1 MLIDF
6 HSHAWLDKLAAGAVR
21 SLAEKAHIPAF
32 TDGTLADTRRV
43 LHGQGVDT
51 FVLLNIAVAPRTERH
66 VNDFAISLVHEA
78 DIIPFG
84 SVHPDSENALA
95 ELARLHAAG
104 VKGVKFHNEYQNFFV
119 DDEKAFPL
127 YERCAELGLVMLF
140 HGGKDLGFGPP
151 VKTSPARMRRV
162 AEKFK
167 GAKIVVAHLGGQRME
182 EEAIGELASTTVYID
197 TSYASRCASPELGEK
212 VIRAFGADRVLFGTD
227 CPWDTPA
234 SMLAWLDKMALSP
247 EEREKIYSGNAR
259 RLLGAINIQGAKI

>member
-43 LHGQGVDT
+43 LHGQGVDA

-259 RLLGAINIQGAKI
+259 TLLRLP

>member
-6 HSHAWLDKLAAGAVR
+6 PSHAWLDKLAAGAVR

-95 ELARLHAAG
+95 ELARLKAAG

-127 YERCAELGLVMLF
+127 YERCAEHGRGGDRGARFHNGVHRYELRLPLRLSRTRRKGHPRVRGGQGAVRYGL
-140 HGGKDLGFGPP
+140 P
-151 VKTSPARMRRV
+151 VGYAREHARV
-162 AEKFK
+162 A
-167 GAKIVVAHLGGQRME
+167 G
-182 EEAIGELASTTVYID
+182 
-197 TSYASRCASPELGEK
+197 
-212 VIRAFGADRVLFGTD
+212 
-227 CPWDTPA
+227 
-234 SMLAWLDKMALSP
+234 
-247 EEREKIYSGNAR
+247 
-259 RLLGAINIQGAKI
+259 